1 MALQEYFIILL
12 PLSSAQLAAQS
23 EPATAIIIVII
34 IILIRIND
42 LSKYC
47 AEDSRVFCCK
57 AAKKA
62 AHC

>member
-12 PLSSAQLAAQS
+12 PLSSTQLAAQS
-23 EPATAIIIVII
+23 EPTTAIIIVII

-47 AEDSRVFCCK
+47 AEDFHVFCCK

-62 AHC
+62 VHC